1 MADGLGMLVEQ
12 AAEAFFIWRG
22 VRPNTAP
29 VLAALKEMSPAPH
42 WLKLGLTAVAAVL
55 LLWQGWYLGWVVW
68 WKWVN
73 PQSTSFQNQRLDEAR
88 RKNPKAELKRQ
99 WVAYEKISVHL
110 KRAVIAAED
119 DKFVDHE
126 GFDWEG
132 IQKAI
137 EKNQKKGKVVAGGS
151 TISQQLAKNLL
162 LSPTKSML
170 RKGEEAIITVWI
182 ELLWDKRRI
191 LEVYLN
197 VVEWGDGVFGAE
209 AAARRYFGTSGSPAR
224 RRTGRTSG
232 RDAAGAAPLRTQSL
246 LGLHER
252 PHRADSGSH
261 APRRGSSLTC
271 LRRIA
276 ALRTT
281 KSGKPGKQ

>member
-1 MADGLGMLVEQ
+1 
-12 AAEAFFIWRG
+12 
-22 VRPNTAP
+22 
-29 VLAALKEMSPAPH
+29 MSPAPH

-55 LLWQGWYLGWVVW
+55 LLWQGWYMGWVVW

-119 DKFVDHE
+119 DKFIDHE

-197 VVEWGDGVFGAE
+197 VVEWGDGIFGAE
-209 AAARRYFGTSGSPAR
+209 AAARRYFGTSATRLDAEQAAR
-224 RRTGRTSG
+224 L
-232 RDAAGAAPLRTQSL
+232 AVMLP
-246 LGLHER
+246 
-252 PHRADSGSH
+252 
-261 APRRGSSLTC
+261 APRRYERNPYSAYINGRAELI
-271 LRRIA
+271 LGRMPHA
-276 ALRTT
+276 EV
-281 KSGKPGKQ
+281 PP

>member
-1 MADGLGMLVEQ
+1 M
-12 AAEAFFIWRG
+12 R
-22 VRPNTAP
+22 
-29 VLAALKEMSPAPH
+29 PAPR
-42 WLKLGLTAVAAVL
+42 WLKLGLAALAGLL
-55 LLWQGWYLGWVVW
+55 LLWQGWYLGWVIW

-73 PQSTSFQNQRLDEAR
+73 PGTTAFQSQRLDEAR
-88 RKNPKAELKRQ
+88 QKNPQAVLKRQ
-99 WVAYEKISVHL
+99 WLPYDKISVHL
-110 KRAVIAAED
+110 KRAVVAAED

-162 LSPTKSML
+162 LSPTKSIL

-197 VVEWGDGVFGAE
+197 VVEWGDGVFGAD
-209 AAARRYFGTSGSPAR
+209 AAARRYFNVSASQLDPEQAAR
-224 RRTGRTSG
+224 L
-232 RDAAGAAPLRTQSL
+232 AVMLP
-246 LGLHER
+246 
-252 PHRADSGSH
+252 
-261 APRRGSSLTC
+261 APRRYERSPWSTYMNG
-271 LRRIA
+271 
-276 ALRTT
+276 RTQLIMGRM
-281 KSGKPGKQ
+281 SGAEVP

>member
-1 MADGLGMLVEQ
+1 M
-12 AAEAFFIWRG
+12 R
-22 VRPNTAP
+22 
-29 VLAALKEMSPAPH
+29 PAPR
-42 WLKLGLTAVAAVL
+42 WLKLGLTAALSVL
-55 LLWQGWYLGWVVW
+55 LLWQGWYLGWVLW

-73 PQSTSFQNQRLDEAR
+73 PGTTSFQSQRLDEAR
-88 RKNPKAELKRQ
+88 QKNPQAEIKQQ

-110 KRAVIAAED
+110 KRAVVAAED

-162 LSPTKSML
+162 LSPTKSVL
-170 RKGEEAIITVWI
+170 RKGEEAIITLWL

-197 VVEWGDGVFGAE
+197 VVEWGDCVFGAE
-209 AAARRYFGTSGSPAR
+209 AAARRYFNVSATQLGAEQAARLAVMLPAPRRFERNPWSPYL
-224 RRTGRTSG
+224 TGRTQLILG
-232 RDAAGAAPLRTQSL
+232 RMAGADVP
-246 LGLHER
+246 
-252 PHRADSGSH
+252 
-261 APRRGSSLTC
+261 
-271 LRRIA
+271 
-276 ALRTT
+276 
-281 KSGKPGKQ
+281 